1 MKLFQSRLQSQQAE
15 WSRTGKLSIGHV
27 LHKYLTRICRI
38 DYKSEY
44 KLPFSLC
51 FLSKKKLK
59 SVLGY
64 FDEVISVTV
73 AIQQAEWSRTGKL
86 SIGNVLPKYLT
97 RICRIDYKRE

>member
-51 FLSKKKLK
+51 FLSIKKLK
-59 SVLGY
+59 GVLGY

-73 AIQQAEWSRTGKL
+73 AIPTSGVVANRKAINRQRFTQISHKNLQDRL
-86 SIGNVLPKYLT
+86 
-97 RICRIDYKRE
+97 